1 MFLNVAARK
10 QVHAEAISILAI
22 LVSFLLLSVFLYQIA
37 IKASYDHDEEQYVFA
52 GLLATEMI
60 PYADFVY
67 LQTPYYPLALSSIYS
82 FMEEHYYYAARMLNF
97 FFSLSSCAIIFLL
110 GRRLAGGSL
119 AAAVVTALFATSTTM
134 IAAFG
139 SARNDMMPCFF
150 ALLGVLLVYEARRG
164 SAGRAPL
171 HGLAGVALAVAAGSK
186 ISYAFVPAVVFVY
199 VLVCHHGIRFS
210 ARLRSDVVPLALGGA
225 VGALPLAV
233 YAASAWDAFLYQVL
247 EFHLSATPAWYER
260 NQLGWR
266 LARTDQI
273 AAILVHLFRDTTLV
287 AMCFIAA
294 VVLWQ
299 GSRQELALL
308 WRNLARR
315 DGALVLAL
323 MILSVPF
330 VLAPRPSHGQYFQ
343 PLIPYLMLSVAA
355 LHGAAGDAWAQARGT
370 LLVALALVAGLPG
383 LAQLSITFKRPST
396 VAGIHATAEEVRQIL
411 EEAGLDGKVATL
423 SPIRVID
430 AGTPVY
436 REFAAGPFLFR
447 TGDLLSSEQLRRWH
461 AVAPETLL
469 ELFADDP
476 PAAVLTGY
484 EDNWHVVTDAPLE
497 AYARRCGYQRVEDR
511 LRDDGRLFIRTDDRC
526 TAARP

>member
-1 MFLNVAARK
+1 MFLNVAAHKRI
-10 QVHAEAISILAI
+10 HAKALPTLA
-22 LVSFLLLSVFLYQIA
+22 VFVAFLLLSVLFYQLA
-37 IKASYDHDEEQYVFA
+37 MKAPYNHDEEQYIFA
-52 GLLATEMI
+52 GLLATEMN
-60 PYADFVY
+60 PYDDFVY
-67 LQTPYYPLALSSIYS
+67 LQTPYYPLALGLIYS
-82 FMEEHYYYAARMLNF
+82 FIDGNYYYAARLLSF
-97 FFSLSSCAIIFLL
+97 FFSLGSCVVIFLL

-134 IAAFG
+134 IGTFG

-164 SAGRAPL
+164 SARRAPL
-171 HGLAGVALAVAAGSK
+171 HGLAGVALAVAACSK

-199 VLVCHHGIRFS
+199 VLVCHQGIRFS
-210 ARLRSDVVPLALGGA
+210 ARLRSDVVPLAGGGV
-225 VGALPLAV
+225 VGALALGV

-247 EFHLSATPAWYER
+247 EYHLSATPAWYEL
-260 NQLGWR
+260 NQR
-266 LARTDQI
+266 ASALARTNQV
-273 AAILVHLFRDTTLV
+273 AAIMIHLFRDTTLV
-287 AMCFIAA
+287 AMCFIAT
-294 VVLWQ
+294 VVLWT

-330 VLAPRPSHGQYFQ
+330 VLAPRPSHSQYFQ

-355 LHGAAGDAWAQARGT
+355 LHGAAGSAGAQARRT
-370 LLVALALVAGLPG
+370 LLVALAIVACLPG
-383 LAQLSITFKRPST
+383 LAQLLITFKRPST
-396 VAGIHATAEEVRQIL
+396 VADIHATAEEVRQIL
-411 EEAGLDGKVATL
+411 DEAGLDGKVATL

-461 AVAPETLL
+461 AVAPKTLH

-476 PAAVLTGY
+476 PAAILTGY
-484 EDNWHVVTDAPLE
+484 EDNWQVIADAPLE